1 MNAPT
6 IIIII
11 IAVIAVLILLVGWFL
26 SGFITKIRRQSLD
39 EARAWQAERYDLSWY
54 DAAEKRS
61 YKINSFDGYEL
72 HVQLI
77 VNPAKTEKYVIISHG
92 YTDNRYGALKY
103 ARIYL
108 DLGYSAIIYDLRG
121 HGENEPSRCTYTARE
136 RKDLRDLIKDTR
148 KRYDDIEV
156 LGIHGESLGGSVTAA
171 VLNYQP
177 EIDFAVTD
185 CAFSELRKV
194 LEDGYRA
201 YRIPAFMLNLADF
214 FMKLRF
220 KVSFKDMRPIDSLEG
235 NRKPL
240 LVIHGEAD
248 NLILPYHAEALV
260 QATDGYKD
268 MRLFPGARHAESVL
282 SDPDRY
288 KECLE
293 EFLDIALKPEEAQ

>member
-6 IIIII
+6 IILII
-11 IAVIAVLILLVGWFL
+11 IAVIAVLILLAGWFL
-26 SGFITKIRRQSLD
+26 SGFITRIRRQSLA

-61 YKINSFDGYEL
+61 YIVQSFDGYEL

-77 VNPAKTEKYVIISHG
+77 VNPANTGTYVIISHG

-103 ARIYL
+103 AKIYL

-121 HGENEPSRCTYTARE
+121 HGENEHSICTYTARE

-156 LGIHGESLGGSVTAA
+156 LGIHGESLGGSITAA

-194 LEDGYRA
+194 LEDGYRS

-293 EFLDIALKPEEAQ
+293 EFLEIALKPEEAQ

>member
-6 IIIII
+6 IILII
-11 IAVIAVLILLVGWFL
+11 IAVIAVLILLAGWFL
-26 SGFITKIRRQSLD
+26 SGFITRIRRQSLA

-61 YKINSFDGYEL
+61 YIVQSFDGYEL

-77 VNPAKTEKYVIISHG
+77 VNPANTGKYVIISHG

-103 ARIYL
+103 AKIYL

-121 HGENEPSRCTYTARE
+121 HGENEHSICTYTARE

-156 LGIHGESLGGSVTAA
+156 LGIHGESLGGSITAA

-194 LEDGYRA
+194 LEDGYRS

-293 EFLDIALKPEEAQ
+293 EFLEIALKPEEAQ